1 MYSQL
6 LIVQYVMYT
15 VQCRAL
21 SLWILLVRVGGS
33 NSRTA
38 SHTEPESQ
46 QENIGDKM
54 MVISYWGNG
63 HDMV

>member
-1 MYSQL
+1 MYSPL
-6 LIVQYVMYT
+6 LIVQYVMTLYS
-15 VQCRAL
+15 AGL

-33 NSRTA
+33 NSGTA

-54 MVISYWGNG
+54 MVITYWGNG
-63 HDMV
+63 HDMVI